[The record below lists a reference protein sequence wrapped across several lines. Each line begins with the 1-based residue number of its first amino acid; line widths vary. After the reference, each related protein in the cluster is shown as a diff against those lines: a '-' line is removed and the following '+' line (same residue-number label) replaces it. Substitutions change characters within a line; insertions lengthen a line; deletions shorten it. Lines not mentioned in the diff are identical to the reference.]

1 MAARRH
7 VADLIAAL
15 RTEEKVAL
23 LMHESPAIP
32 RLGIAAYDWWSECL
46 HGVARAG
53 VATVFPQAI
62 ALAATFDTDLVA
74 EVYEAVTAEALYKHR
89 LSGRRERY
97 WGLTFCTPNVNI
109 FRDPRWGRGH
119 ETFGEDPFLTSAMAR
134 ATIRGL
140 QGPDPAS
147 PRVAACAKHFAVHS
161 GPEALRHGFDVPVT
175 PKDLYETYLPAFKA
189 SVEAGVAAVM
199 PAYNAVNGV
208 PCCANFEL
216 LQRTLRGDWGFRGLV
231 MSDAFS
237 IADCHHGHGYTRD
250 ATESAS
256 AALRAGCDVEIGRTY
271 RSLTDA
277 LDRNLIDEADID
289 RSLIRV
295 LSLRDRLGVLGE
307 TTGAPGTVDF
317 DAHAAL
323 SRRAAAGAITLL
335 KNDGVLPLQR
345 DARLLVTG
353 PLAADVQVLLG
364 NYHGINPSLATVLE
378 GIAGSVGHA
387 AAVQYQPGCELHGET
402 RHGIAQ
408 ARRHAEMVDVVIAVV
423 GINSTLEGE
432 EGAAMGSQANG
443 DRADIDLPAAQQE
456 LLAELHASGTPLVV
470 VVGTGSALALGWAAR
485 HADAMLCMWY
495 PGQAGGHAVA
505 DVLYGDAN
513 PSGRLP
519 VTFYGSSDDLP
530 PFDDYRMA
538 GRTYRY
544 FTGEPVFPFGFG
556 LSYSTFTYRR
566 LELHEDAIAI
576 GGELACSYEIGN
588 DSDIPGDEVIQ
599 IYFSAEDAGI
609 DAPRYQLIGFERCH
623 FAGRGSKRFERTIPT
638 SELALVDADGNRAP
652 RPGRYTLYVS
662 GSAPGHRARA
672 LGVPQLSAPFTIRE

>member
-140 QGPDPAS
+140 QGPDREA

-566 LELHEDAIAI
+566 LELDEDAIAI

>member
-7 VADLIAAL
+7 VADLIATL

-74 EVYEAVTAEALYKHR
+74 EVYEAVAAEALYKHR

-140 QGPDPAS
+140 QGPDRAS

-175 PKDLYETYLPAFKA
+175 PKDLHETYLPAFKA

-256 AALRAGCDVEIGRTY
+256 AALRAGCDLEIGRTY

-289 RSLIRV
+289 RSLTRV

-387 AAVQYQPGCELHGET
+387 AAVQYQPGCELQGET

-519 VTFYGSSDDLP
+519 VTFYGSCDDLP

-566 LELHEDAIAI
+566 LELDEDAIAI

-638 SELALVDADGNRAP
+638 SELALVDADGHRAP

>member
-140 QGPDPAS
+140 QGPDREA

-216 LQRTLRGDWGFRGLV
+216 LQRTLRRDWGFRGLV

-237 IADCHHGHGYTRD
+237 IADCHHGHDYTRD

-432 EGAAMGSQANG
+432 EGAAMGSHANG

>member
-1 MAARRH
+1 MAASHR

-74 EVYEAVTAEALYKHR
+74 EVYEAVAAEALYKHR

-140 QGPDPAS
+140 QGPDREA

-175 PKDLYETYLPAFKA
+175 PKDLHETYLPAFKA

-256 AALRAGCDVEIGRTY
+256 AALRAGCDLEIGRTY

-277 LDRNLIDEADID
+277 LDRNLIDEDDID
-289 RSLIRV
+289 RSLTRV
-295 LSLRDRLGVLGE
+295 LSLRDRLGVLGD
-307 TTGAPGTVDF
+307 TTSAPGTVDF

-387 AAVQYQPGCELHGET
+387 AAVQYQPGCELQGET

-432 EGAAMGSQANG
+432 EGAAMGSPANG

-519 VTFYGSSDDLP
+519 VTFYGSCDDLP

-566 LELHEDAIAI
+566 LELDEDAIAI

-623 FAGRGSKRFERTIPT
+623 FAARESKRFKRTIPT
-638 SELALVDADGNRAP
+638 SELALVDADGHRAP

-672 LGVPQLSAPFTIRE
+672 LGMPQLSASFTIRE

>member
-140 QGPDPAS
+140 QGPDREA

-216 LQRTLRGDWGFRGLV
+216 LQRTLRRDWGFRGLV

-556 LSYSTFTYRR
+556 LSYSIFTYRR
-566 LELHEDAIAI
+566 LELDEDAIAI

>member
-1 MAARRH
+1 MAASHR
-7 VADLIAAL
+7 VADLIATL

-74 EVYEAVTAEALYKHR
+74 EVYEAVAAEALYKHR

-134 ATIRGL
+134 ATIRAL

-175 PKDLYETYLPAFKA
+175 PKDLQETYLPAFKA

-256 AALRAGCDVEIGRTY
+256 AALRAGCDLEIGRIY

-277 LDRNLIDEADID
+277 LDRNLIDEDDID
-289 RSLIRV
+289 RSLTRV
-295 LSLRDRLGVLGE
+295 LSLRDRLGVLGD
-307 TTGAPGTVDF
+307 TTSAPGTVDF

-387 AAVQYQPGCELHGET
+387 AAVQYQPGCELQGET

-432 EGAAMGSQANG
+432 EGAAMGSQATG
-443 DRADIDLPAAQQE
+443 DRTDIDLPAAQQE

-519 VTFYGSSDDLP
+519 VTFYGSCDDLP

-566 LELHEDAIAI
+566 LELDEDAIAI

-588 DSDIPGDEVIQ
+588 DSDILGDEVIQ

-609 DAPRYQLIGFERCH
+609 DAPRYQLVGFERCH

>member
-74 EVYEAVTAEALYKHR
+74 EVYEAVAAEALYKHR

-140 QGPDPAS
+140 QGPDREA

-175 PKDLYETYLPAFKA
+175 PKDLHETYLPAFKA

-256 AALRAGCDVEIGRTY
+256 AALRAGCDLEIGRTY

-289 RSLIRV
+289 RSLTRV

-387 AAVQYQPGCELHGET
+387 AAVQYQPGCELQGET

-519 VTFYGSSDDLP
+519 VTFYGSCDDLP

-566 LELHEDAIAI
+566 LELDEDAIAI

-588 DSDIPGDEVIQ
+588 DSDIAGDEVIQ
-599 IYFSAEDAGI
+599 IYFSAEDVGI

-623 FAGRGSKRFERTIPT
+623 FAARESKRFERTIPT
-638 SELALVDADGNRAP
+638 SELALVDADGHRAP
-652 RPGRYTLYVS
+652 RPGRYTLCVS

-672 LGVPQLSAPFTIRE
+672 LGMPQLSASFTIRE

>member
-1 MAARRH
+1 MTTSRRI
-7 VADLIAAL
+7 ADLIAAL
-15 RTEEKVAL
+15 RPEEKVAL

-62 ALAATFDTDLVA
+62 ALAATFDADLVA
-74 EVYEAVTAEALYKHR
+74 EVYEAVAAEALYKHR

-140 QGPDPAS
+140 QGPEPAA

-175 PKDLYETYLPAFKA
+175 PKDLQETYLPAFKA

-208 PCCANFEL
+208 PCCANGEL
-216 LQRTLRGDWGFRGLV
+216 LQRTLRAAWGFQGLV

-237 IADCHHGHGYTRD
+237 IADCHQGHGYTSD
-250 ATESAS
+250 ETESAA
-256 AALRAGCDVEIGRTY
+256 AALRAGCDLEIGRTY
-271 RSLTDA
+271 RSLTGA
-277 LDRNLIDEADID
+277 LHRNLIDEADVD
-289 RSLIRV
+289 RSLTRV
-295 LSLRDRLGVLGE
+295 LALRDRLGVLSE
-307 TTGAPGTVDF
+307 TTATPGTVDF
-317 DAHAAL
+317 YAHAAL
-323 SRRAAAGAITLL
+323 SRRAAAGAIALL
-335 KNDGVLPLQR
+335 KNDGLLPLQR

-353 PLAADVQVLLG
+353 PLAADVPVLLG
-364 NYHGINPSLATVLE
+364 NYHGISPTLATVLE
-378 GIAGSVGHA
+378 GIAGAVGHA
-387 AAVQYQPGCELHGET
+387 AAVQYQPGCELHGDT
-402 RHGIAQ
+402 RAGIAA
-408 ARRHAEMVDVVIAVV
+408 ARRIAANVDVVVAVV

-456 LLAELHASGTPLVV
+456 LLAELHESGRPLVV
-470 VVGTGSALALGWAAR
+470 VVGTGSALALSWAAR
-485 HADAMLCMWY
+485 YADAVLCMWY

-513 PSGRLP
+513 PAGRLP
-519 VTFYGSSDDLP
+519 VTFYGSTGDLP

-566 LELHEDAIAI
+566 LELHEDTIAI
-576 GGELACSYEIGN
+576 GGELAFSFEIGN

-599 IYFSAEDAGI
+599 IYFSAQDAGI
-609 DAPRYQLIGFERCH
+609 DAPQCQLVGFERCH
-623 FAGRGSKRFERTIPT
+623 FAARETKRFERSLPIT
-638 SELALVDADGNRAP
+638 ELALVDADGNRAP
-652 RPGRYTLYVS
+652 RPGRYTLHVS
-662 GSAPGHRARA
+662 ASAPGRRARA
-672 LGVPQLSAPFTIRE
+672 LGVPQLSAAFTIRR

>member
-1 MAARRH
+1 MAASHR
-7 VADLIAAL
+7 VADLIATL

-74 EVYEAVTAEALYKHR
+74 EVYEAVAAEALYKHR

-140 QGPDPAS
+140 QGPDREA

-175 PKDLYETYLPAFKA
+175 PKDLQETYLPAFKA

-256 AALRAGCDVEIGRTY
+256 AALRAGCDLEIGRIY

-277 LDRNLIDEADID
+277 LDRNLIDEDDID
-289 RSLIRV
+289 RSLTRV
-295 LSLRDRLGVLGE
+295 LSLRDRLGVLGD
-307 TTGAPGTVDF
+307 TTSAPGTVDF

-387 AAVQYQPGCELHGET
+387 AAVQYQPGCELQGET
-402 RHGIAQ
+402 RNGIAQ

-519 VTFYGSSDDLP
+519 VTFYGSCDDLP

-566 LELHEDAIAI
+566 LELDEDAIAI

-609 DAPRYQLIGFERCH
+609 DAPRYQLVGFERCH

-638 SELALVDADGNRAP
+638 SELALVDADGHRAP

>member
-1 MAARRH
+1 MAQSR

-15 RTEEKVAL
+15 RPEEKVAL

-62 ALAATFDTDLVA
+62 ALAATFDTGLVA
-74 EVYEAVTAEALYKHR
+74 EVYEAVAAEALYKHR

-119 ETFGEDPFLTSAMAR
+119 ETFGEDPFLTGAMAR

-140 QGPDPAS
+140 QGPDPAA

-161 GPEALRHGFDVPVT
+161 GPETFRHGFDVPVT
-175 PKDLYETYLPAFKA
+175 PKDLQETYLPAFKA
-189 SVEAGVAAVM
+189 SVDAGVAAVM
-199 PAYNAVNGV
+199 PAYNAVDGV
-208 PCCANFEL
+208 PCCANVEL
-216 LQRTLRGDWGFRGLV
+216 LQQTLRGDWGFRGLV

-237 IADCHHGHGYTRD
+237 ITDCHQGHGYTRD
-250 ATESAS
+250 EAESAA
-256 AALRAGCDVEIGRTY
+256 AALRAGCDVEIGRCY
-271 RSLTDA
+271 RSLTEA
-277 LDRNLIDEADID
+277 LQRGIVDEADID
-289 RSLIRV
+289 RSLTRV
-295 LSLRDRLGVLGE
+295 LSLRERLGVLGD
-307 TTGAPGTVDF
+307 TTAAPGEVDF

-323 SRRAAAGAITLL
+323 GRRAAVSSITLL
-335 KNDGVLPLQR
+335 KNDGILPLQR
-345 DARLLVTG
+345 EARLLVTG
-353 PLAADVQVLLG
+353 PLAADVPVLLG
-364 NYHGINPSLATVLE
+364 NYHGINPALTTVLE
-378 GIAGSVGHA
+378 GIAGAVGHA
-387 AAVQYQPGCELHGET
+387 AAVQYQPGCELHGDT
-402 RHGIAQ
+402 TAGIAA
-408 ARRHAEMVDVVIAVV
+408 ARRVAAGVDVVIAAV

-443 DRADIDLPAAQQE
+443 DRADIELPAAQHE
-456 LLAELHASGTPLVV
+456 LLAALHETGTPLVV

-485 HADAMLCMWY
+485 HADAVLCMWY

-513 PSGRLP
+513 PAGRLP
-519 VTFYGSSDDLP
+519 VTFYGATRDLP

-544 FTGEPVFPFGFG
+544 FGGEPVFPFGFG
-556 LSYSTFTYRR
+556 LSYSRFTYHG
-566 LELHEDAIAI
+566 LELAEDAIAA
-576 GGELACSYEIGN
+576 GGRLSFSFEIGN
-588 DSDIPGDEVIQ
+588 DSDIAGDEVIQ

-609 DAPRYQLIGFERCH
+609 DAPRCQLVAFERCR
-623 FAGRGSKRFERTIPT
+623 FAARESKRFERTIPAG
-638 SELALVDADGNRAP
+638 ELALVDADGNRAP
-652 RPGRYTLYVS
+652 RPGRYNLYVAA
-662 GSAPGHRARA
+662 SAPGRRARA
-672 LGVPQLSAPFTIRE
+672 LRAPQLSAPFTIRE

>member
-1 MAARRH
+1 MATSRRI
-7 VADLIAAL
+7 ADLVAAL
-15 RTEEKVAL
+15 RPEEKVAL

-62 ALAATFDTDLVA
+62 ALAATFDADLVA
-74 EVYEAVTAEALYKHR
+74 EVYEAVAAEALYKHR

-119 ETFGEDPFLTSAMAR
+119 ETFGEDPFLTSSMAQ
-134 ATIRGL
+134 ATIRAL
-140 QGPDPAS
+140 QGPDPAA

-175 PKDLYETYLPAFKA
+175 PKDLQETYLPAFKA

-208 PCCANFEL
+208 PCCASGEL
-216 LQRTLRGDWGFRGLV
+216 LQRTLRAAWGFQGLV

-237 IADCHHGHGYTRD
+237 IADCHQGHGYTSD
-250 ATESAS
+250 EPESAA
-256 AALRAGCDVEIGRTY
+256 AALRAGCDLEIGGTY

-277 LDRNLIDEADID
+277 LHRNLIDEADVD

-295 LSLRDRLGVLGE
+295 LALRDRLGVLGD
-307 TTGAPGTVDF
+307 TTAAPGPVDF

-353 PLAADVQVLLG
+353 PLAADVHMLLG
-364 NYHGINPSLATVLE
+364 NYHGISPALATVLE
-378 GIAGSVGHA
+378 GIAGAVGHA
-387 AAVQYQPGCELHGET
+387 AAVQYQPGCELHGDT
-402 RHGIAQ
+402 RAGIAA
-408 ARRHAEMVDVVIAVV
+408 ARRVAANVDVVVAVV

-456 LLAELHASGTPLVV
+456 LLAELHESGRPLVV
-470 VVGTGSALALGWAAR
+470 VVGTGSALALSWAAR
-485 HADAMLCMWY
+485 YADAVLCMWY

-513 PSGRLP
+513 PAGRLP
-519 VTFYGSSDDLP
+519 VTFYGATSDLP

-556 LSYSTFTYRR
+556 LSYSSFTYRG
-566 LELHEDAIAI
+566 LESGEDAIAI
-576 GGELACSYEIGN
+576 GGELTFSFEVVN

-599 IYFSAEDAGI
+599 IYFSAQDAGI
-609 DAPRYQLIGFERCH
+609 DAPRYQLVGFERCH
-623 FAGRGSKRFERTIPT
+623 FAARETKRFERSLPIT
-638 SELALVDADGNRAP
+638 ELALVDADGNRAP

-662 GSAPGHRARA
+662 ASAPGRRARA
-672 LGVPQLSAPFTIRE
+672 LGVPQLSAAFTIRR

>member
-1 MAARRH
+1 MAGR

-15 RTEEKVAL
+15 RPAEKVAL

-74 EVYEAVTAEALYKHR
+74 KVYEAVAAEALYKHR
-89 LSGRRERY
+89 LAGRRERY

-119 ETFGEDPFLTSAMAR
+119 ETFGEDPLLTSAMAR
-134 ATIRGL
+134 ATIRAL
-140 QGPDPAS
+140 QGPDPAA

-161 GPEALRHGFDVPVT
+161 GPEALRHGFDVKVG
-175 PKDLYETYLPAFKA
+175 PKDLHETYLPAFKA

-208 PCCANFEL
+208 PCCANVEL
-216 LQRTLRGDWGFRGLV
+216 LQHTLRAAWGFQGLV

-237 IADCHHGHGYTRD
+237 VTDSHRGHRYTRD
-250 ATESAS
+250 EAESAA
-256 AALRAGCDVEIGRTY
+256 AALRAGCDLEIGRVY
-271 RSLTDA
+271 RSLADA
-277 LDRNLIDEADID
+277 LDRNLIEEADID
-289 RSLIRV
+289 RSLNLV
-295 LSLRDRLGVLGE
+295 LSLRERLGVLGE
-307 TTGAPGTVDF
+307 TAAAPGTVDF
-317 DAHAAL
+317 AAHAAL
-323 SRRAAAGAITLL
+323 SRRAASRAITLL
-335 KNDGVLPLQR
+335 KNDGILPLRR

-378 GIAGSVGHA
+378 GIAGTVGHA
-387 AAVQYQPGCELHGET
+387 AAVQYQPGCELHGDT
-402 RHGIAQ
+402 RQGIAQ
-408 ARRHAEMVDVVIAVV
+408 ARRVAANVDVVVAVV

-432 EGAAMGSQANG
+432 EGAAMGSHANG
-443 DRADIDLPAAQQE
+443 DRIDIDLPAAQQE
-456 LLAELHASGTPLVV
+456 LLAELHESGTPLVV

-485 HADAMLCMWY
+485 YADAVLCMWY

-513 PSGRLP
+513 PAGRLP
-519 VTFYGSSDDLP
+519 LTFYGATADLP
-530 PFDDYRMA
+530 PFDDYRMT

-544 FTGEPVFPFGFG
+544 FDGEPVFPFGFG
-556 LSYSTFTYRR
+556 LSYSTFTYRG
-566 LELHEDAIAI
+566 LELGEDAIAI
-576 GGELACSYEIGN
+576 GGELTFSFEIGN

-599 IYFSAEDAGI
+599 IYFAAHDAGI
-609 DAPRYQLIGFERCH
+609 DAPQCQLVGFERCR
-623 FAGRGSKRFERTIPT
+623 FAARESKRFERRLP
-638 SELALVDADGNRAP
+638 SDDLALVDTDGTRAP
-652 RPGRYTLYVS
+652 RPGRYTLYVAA
-662 GSAPGHRARA
+662 GAPSRRARA
-672 LGVPQLSAPFTIRE
+672 LGVPQLSAAFTLRP

>member
-1 MAARRH
+1 MAARRY
-7 VADLIAAL
+7 VADLIATL

-74 EVYEAVTAEALYKHR
+74 EVYEAVAAEALYKHR

-140 QGPDPAS
+140 QGPDREA

-175 PKDLYETYLPAFKA
+175 PKDLHETYLPAFKA

-277 LDRNLIDEADID
+277 LDRNLIDDADID
-289 RSLIRV
+289 RSLTRV

-335 KNDGVLPLQR
+335 KNDDVLPLQR

-387 AAVQYQPGCELHGET
+387 AAVQYQPGCELQGET
-402 RHGIAQ
+402 RNGIPQ

-556 LSYSTFTYRR
+556 LSYSIFTYRR
-566 LELHEDAIAI
+566 LELDEDAIAI

-609 DAPRYQLIGFERCH
+609 DAPRYQLVGFERCH

>member
-1 MAARRH
+1 MTTSRRI
-7 VADLIAAL
+7 ADLIAAL
-15 RTEEKVAL
+15 RPEEKVAL

-62 ALAATFDTDLVA
+62 ALAATFDADLVA
-74 EVYEAVTAEALYKHR
+74 EVYEAVAAEALYKHR

-119 ETFGEDPFLTSAMAR
+119 ETFGEDPFLTSAMAQ
-134 ATIRGL
+134 ATIRAL
-140 QGPDPAS
+140 QGPDPAA

-175 PKDLYETYLPAFKA
+175 PKDLHETYLPAFKA
-189 SVEAGVAAVM
+189 SVEARVAAVM

-208 PCCANFEL
+208 PCCANGEL
-216 LQRTLRGDWGFRGLV
+216 LQRTLRAAWGFQGLV

-237 IADCHHGHGYTRD
+237 IADCHQGHGYTSD
-250 ATESAS
+250 EPESAA
-256 AALRAGCDVEIGRTY
+256 AALRAGCDLEIGRTY
-271 RSLTDA
+271 RSLTGA
-277 LDRNLIDEADID
+277 LHRNLIDEADVD
-289 RSLIRV
+289 RSLTRV
-295 LSLRDRLGVLGE
+295 LALRDRLGVLSE
-307 TTGAPGTVDF
+307 TTATPGTVDF
-317 DAHAAL
+317 YAHAAL

-353 PLAADVQVLLG
+353 PLAADVHVLLG
-364 NYHGINPSLATVLE
+364 NYHGINATLATVLE
-378 GIAGSVGHA
+378 GIAGAVGHA
-387 AAVQYQPGCELHGET
+387 AAVQYQPGCELHGDT
-402 RHGIAQ
+402 RAGIAA
-408 ARRHAEMVDVVIAVV
+408 ARRVAANVDVVVAVV

-432 EGAAMGSQANG
+432 EGAAMGSQAFG
-443 DRADIDLPAAQQE
+443 DRDDIDLPAAQRD
-456 LLAELHASGTPLVV
+456 LLAALHESGTPLVV

-485 HADAMLCMWY
+485 YADAVLCMWY

-513 PSGRLP
+513 PAGRLP
-519 VTFYGSSDDLP
+519 VTFYGATSDLP

-544 FTGEPVFPFGFG
+544 FTEEPVFPFGFG
-556 LSYSTFTYRR
+556 LSYSTFTYSR
-566 LELHEDAIAI
+566 LELGEDAIAI
-576 GGELACSYEIGN
+576 GGELAFSFEIGN

-599 IYFSAEDAGI
+599 IYFSAQDAGI

-623 FAGRGSKRFERTIPT
+623 FAARESKRFERALPIT
-638 SELALVDADGNRAP
+638 ELALVDADGTRAP
-652 RPGRYTLYVS
+652 RPGPYTLYVS
-662 GSAPGHRARA
+662 ASAPGRRARA
-672 LGVPQLSAPFTIRE
+672 LGVPQLSAPFTIRR

>member
-1 MAARRH
+1 MAARRY
-7 VADLIAAL
+7 VADLIATL

-74 EVYEAVTAEALYKHR
+74 EVYEAVAAEALYKHR

-134 ATIRGL
+134 ATIRAL

-175 PKDLYETYLPAFKA
+175 PKDLQETYLPAFKA

-387 AAVQYQPGCELHGET
+387 AAVQYQPGCELQGET
-402 RHGIAQ
+402 RNGIPQ

-432 EGAAMGSQANG
+432 EGAAMGSPANG

>member
-1 MAARRH
+1 MAASHR
-7 VADLIAAL
+7 VADLIATL

-74 EVYEAVTAEALYKHR
+74 EVYEAVAAEALYKHR

-134 ATIRGL
+134 ATIRAL
-140 QGPDPAS
+140 QGPDPGF

-175 PKDLYETYLPAFKA
+175 PKDLQETYLPAFKA

-295 LSLRDRLGVLGE
+295 LSLRDRLGVLGD
-307 TTGAPGTVDF
+307 TTSAPGTVDF

-387 AAVQYQPGCELHGET
+387 AAVQYQPGCELQGET

-519 VTFYGSSDDLP
+519 VTFYGSCDDLP

-566 LELHEDAIAI
+566 LELDEDAIAI

-609 DAPRYQLIGFERCH
+609 DAPRYQLVGFERCH

>member
-74 EVYEAVTAEALYKHR
+74 EVYEAVAAEALYKHR

>member
-1 MAARRH
+1 MAARRY
-7 VADLIAAL
+7 VADLIATL

-74 EVYEAVTAEALYKHR
+74 EVYEAVAAEALYKHR

-140 QGPDPAS
+140 QGPDREA

-175 PKDLYETYLPAFKA
+175 PKDLHETYLPAFKA

-256 AALRAGCDVEIGRTY
+256 AALRAGCDLEIGRTY

-335 KNDGVLPLQR
+335 KNDGVLPLQH

>member
-1 MAARRH
+1 MAASHR

-74 EVYEAVTAEALYKHR
+74 EVYEAVAAEALYKHR

-140 QGPDPAS
+140 QGPDRAS

-175 PKDLYETYLPAFKA
+175 PKDLHETYLPAFKA

-256 AALRAGCDVEIGRTY
+256 AALRAGCDLEIGRTY

-387 AAVQYQPGCELHGET
+387 AAVQYQPGCELQGET

-566 LELHEDAIAI
+566 LELDEDAIAI

-623 FAGRGSKRFERTIPT
+623 FAARESKRFERTIPT
-638 SELALVDADGNRAP
+638 SELALVDADGHRAP

-672 LGVPQLSAPFTIRE
+672 LGMPQLSASFTIRE

>member
-1 MAARRH
+1 MAASHR

-74 EVYEAVTAEALYKHR
+74 EVYEAVAAEALYKHR

-140 QGPDPAS
+140 QGPDREA

-216 LQRTLRGDWGFRGLV
+216 LQRTLRRDWGFRGLV

-519 VTFYGSSDDLP
+519 VTFYGSCDDLP

-556 LSYSTFTYRR
+556 LSYSIFTYRR
-566 LELHEDAIAI
+566 LELDEDAIAI

-609 DAPRYQLIGFERCH
+609 DAPRYQLVGFERCH

>member
-1 MAARRH
+1 MAASHR

-15 RTEEKVAL
+15 RTEERVAL

-74 EVYEAVTAEALYKHR
+74 EVYEAVAAEALYKHR

-140 QGPDPAS
+140 QGPDRAS

-175 PKDLYETYLPAFKA
+175 PKDLHETYLPAFKA

-256 AALRAGCDVEIGRTY
+256 AALRAGCDLEIGRTY

-289 RSLIRV
+289 RSLTRV

-307 TTGAPGTVDF
+307 TTSAPGTVDF

-387 AAVQYQPGCELHGET
+387 AAVQYQPGCELQGET

-432 EGAAMGSQANG
+432 EGAAMGSPANG
-443 DRADIDLPAAQQE
+443 DRADIDLPAAQQA

-672 LGVPQLSAPFTIRE
+672 LGVPQLSASFTIRE

>member
-1 MAARRH
+1 MAASHR
-7 VADLIAAL
+7 VADLIATL

-74 EVYEAVTAEALYKHR
+74 EVYEAVAAEALYKHR

-140 QGPDPAS
+140 QGPDREA

-216 LQRTLRGDWGFRGLV
+216 LQRTLRRDWGFRGLV

-256 AALRAGCDVEIGRTY
+256 AALRAGCDLEIGRTY

>member
-1 MAARRH
+1 MAASHR
-7 VADLIAAL
+7 VADLIATL

-74 EVYEAVTAEALYKHR
+74 EVYEAVAAEALYKHR

-140 QGPDPAS
+140 QGPDREA

-175 PKDLYETYLPAFKA
+175 PKDLQETYLPAFKA

-256 AALRAGCDVEIGRTY
+256 AALRAGCDLEIGRIY

-277 LDRNLIDEADID
+277 LDRNLIDEDDID
-289 RSLIRV
+289 RSLTRV
-295 LSLRDRLGVLGE
+295 LSLRDRLGVLGD
-307 TTGAPGTVDF
+307 TTSAPGTVDF

-387 AAVQYQPGCELHGET
+387 AAVQYQPGCELQGET
-402 RHGIAQ
+402 RNGIAQ

-519 VTFYGSSDDLP
+519 VTFYGSCDDLP

-566 LELHEDAIAI
+566 LELDEDAIAI

-609 DAPRYQLIGFERCH
+609 DAPRYQLVGFERCH

-638 SELALVDADGNRAP
+638 SELALVDADGHRAP
-652 RPGRYTLYVS
+652 RPGRYTLCVS

-672 LGVPQLSAPFTIRE
+672 LGMPQLSASFTIRE

>member
-140 QGPDPAS
+140 QGPDREA

-216 LQRTLRGDWGFRGLV
+216 LQRTLRRDWGFRGLV

-402 RHGIAQ
+402 RHGIPQ

>member
-74 EVYEAVTAEALYKHR
+74 EVYEAVAAEALYKHR

-134 ATIRGL
+134 ATIRAL

-216 LQRTLRGDWGFRGLV
+216 LQRTLRRDWGFRGLV

-335 KNDGVLPLQR
+335 KNDGVLPLQH

>member
-1 MAARRH
+1 MAASHR
-7 VADLIAAL
+7 VADLIATL

-74 EVYEAVTAEALYKHR
+74 EVYEAVAAEALYKHR

-140 QGPDPAS
+140 QGPDPEA

-175 PKDLYETYLPAFKA
+175 PKDLHETYLPAFKA

-277 LDRNLIDEADID
+277 LDRNLIDDADID
-289 RSLIRV
+289 RSLTRV

-387 AAVQYQPGCELHGET
+387 AAVQYQPGCELQGET

-519 VTFYGSSDDLP
+519 VTFYGSCDDLP

-566 LELHEDAIAI
+566 LELDEDAIAI

-588 DSDIPGDEVIQ
+588 DSDIPGT
-599 IYFSAEDAGI
+599 
-609 DAPRYQLIGFERCH
+609 R
-623 FAGRGSKRFERTIPT
+623 
-638 SELALVDADGNRAP
+638 
-652 RPGRYTLYVS
+652 
-662 GSAPGHRARA
+662 
-672 LGVPQLSAPFTIRE
+672 

>member
-1 MAARRH
+1 MAARRY
-7 VADLIAAL
+7 VADLIATL

-74 EVYEAVTAEALYKHR
+74 EVYEAVAAEALYKHR

-140 QGPDPAS
+140 QGPDREA

-216 LQRTLRGDWGFRGLV
+216 LQRTLRRDWGFRGLV

-335 KNDGVLPLQR
+335 KNDGVLPLQH

-609 DAPRYQLIGFERCH
+609 DAPRYQLVGFERCH

-672 LGVPQLSAPFTIRE
+672 LGVPQLSASFTIRE